1 MLLPNEANVAAS
13 AINRQIEE
21 PDMPGPYVVPV
32 HGDAELPAEVDV
44 VVIGGG
50 IIGAS
55 TALELA
61 ERKLR
66 VALCE
71 KGGIGQEQ
79 SGRNWGWV
87 RIACRD
93 PREVPLMA
101 ESLRL
106 WSGLDQRTG
115 RDTGYKRAG
124 IVFACATDADYA
136 GHERWNRHLDGYQL
150 ESRMLSAAEFADL
163 FPGADMR
170 PIGALYTAA
179 DGRAEPQKAAP
190 AIAEA
195 ARARGASL
203 LTECAVRGVETAG
216 GAVSGVVTERG
227 AIACKA
233 VVLAGGAWSSLFS
246 GTLGLDL
253 PQLKVLNSVLRTK
266 PLQGGPEQ
274 AIWSDGFAFRKR
286 QDGGYTIA
294 AGHENVVDIVP
305 KTFRYALDFLPALRS
320 EWRSLKF
327 RLGGRFLD
335 EARMPNRWAM
345 DEASPFEYCRVLDPR
360 PSGKLSDMALAN
372 LRKAFPVF
380 EKAEIAQRWAGY
392 IDVTPDAV
400 PVISAVDKVP
410 GFHIATGFSGHGFG
424 IGPAAGRLMAD
435 IVTGRP
441 PVVDPRPFRFS
452 RFSDGSKIELISG
465 F

>member
-1 MLLPNEANVAAS
+1 
-13 AINRQIEE
+13 
-21 PDMPGPYVVPV
+21 MPGPFVVAV
-32 HGDAELPAEVDV
+32 HGDAVLPVEVDV

-50 IIGAS
+50 IVGSS

-61 ERKLR
+61 ERGLR

-79 SGRNWGWV
+79 SSRNWGWV
-87 RIACRD
+87 RISRRD

-101 ESLRL
+101 EALRI
-106 WSGLDQRTG
+106 WSNLDRRTA

-124 IVFACATDADYA
+124 IVFTCATDREFAD
-136 GHERWNRHLDGYQL
+136 HERWNRNLEGYQL
-150 ESRMLSAAEFADL
+150 DSRMLSGSEFKAM
-163 FPGADMR
+163 FPGSNLNLK
-170 PIGALYTAA
+170 GALFTAA

-190 AIAEA
+190 AVAEA
-195 ARARGASL
+195 ARDRGASI
-203 LTECAVRGVETAG
+203 LTECAVRGIETSAG
-216 GAVSGVVTERG
+216 RISAVITERG
-227 AIACKA
+227 RIGCTA
-233 VVLAGGAWSSLFS
+233 VVLAGGAWSNLFS
-246 GTLGLDL
+246 GNLGIDL
-253 PQLKVLNSVLRTK
+253 PQLKVMNSVLRTK
-266 PLQGGPEQ
+266 PLEGGPEQ
-274 AIWSDGFAFRKR
+274 AIWSNGFAVRKR

-294 AGHENVVDIVP
+294 SGHENVVDIVP
-305 KTFRYALDFLPALRS
+305 KSFRYAKDFLPALGK

-335 EARMPNRWAM
+335 ELRIQNRWAM
-345 DEASPFEYCRVLDPR
+345 DEASPFEYNRVLDPR
-360 PSGKLSDMALAN
+360 PAKKLSDLALSN
-372 LRKAFPVF
+372 LKKAFPVF

-400 PVISAVDKVP
+400 PVISAIDKIP
-410 GFHIATGFSGHGFG
+410 GFYIATGFSGHGFG

-435 IVTGRP
+435 IVTGKS
-441 PVVDPRPFRFS
+441 PVVDPKDFRFS

>member
-1 MLLPNEANVAAS
+1 
-13 AINRQIEE
+13 
-21 PDMPGPYVVPV
+21 MPGPYVVPV
-32 HGDAELPAEVDV
+32 HGDAELPKEVDV

-55 TALELA
+55 TALELS
-61 ERKLR
+61 EQKLR

-79 SGRNWGWV
+79 SSRNWGWV
-87 RIACRD
+87 RISRRD

-101 ESLRL
+101 EALRL
-106 WSGLDQRTG
+106 WSNLDQRTG

-124 IVFACATDADYA
+124 IVFTCSTDEEYSN
-136 GHERWNRHLDGYQL
+136 HERWNRNLDGYQL
-150 ESRMLSAAEFADL
+150 DSRMLSGAEFNKM
-163 FPGADMR
+163 FPNSNMALK
-170 PIGALYTAA
+170 GALYTAA

-195 ARARGASL
+195 ARSKGASI
-203 LTECAVRGVETAG
+203 LTECAVRGIETTG

-227 AIACKA
+227 PIACKA

-246 GTLGLDL
+246 GMLGIKL
-253 PQLKVLNSVLRTK
+253 PQLKVMNSVMRTK
-266 PLQGGPEQ
+266 PLEDGPQQ
-274 AIWSDGFAFRKR
+274 AIWSDGFAVRKR

-294 AGHENVVDIVP
+294 SGHENVVDIVP
-305 KTFRYALDFLPALRS
+305 KSFRYALDFLPALRK
-320 EWRSLKF
+320 EWRSLNF
-327 RLGGRFLD
+327 RIGGRFID
-335 EARMPNRWAM
+335 EARIPNRWEM
-345 DEASPFEYCRVLDPR
+345 DEASPFEYCRVLDPK
-360 PSGKLSDMALAN
+360 PSKKLADIALAN
-372 LRKAFPVF
+372 LKRAFPAF

-400 PVISAVDKVP
+400 PVISAIDSIR

-435 IVTGRP
+435 IVTGRTP
-441 PVVDPRPFRFS
+441 LVDPRSFRFS